1 MLNAKLSFSN
11 LLISGLTAAAL
22 AAVSVP
28 MFAQDS
34 AKGGGYVDDWSTH
47 HAVFTNPGPELDA
60 LKGSHYDQW
69 LKVVGDPRYVMQQQ
83 KRGSTAL
90 QPTLVPS
97 QGFQNTFGPR
107 NTFGAG
113 RRFGNP
119 GGIEGRERTS
129 VKLDKDWSM
138 NGGSLPTA
146 SLTINVSSAPGA
158 GTVSGTSTVTVDG
171 QTFTGSAP
179 VAAKQTGT
187 FSGNPTSGQ
196 TVTVGGTEV
205 LSASDS
211 TAATASVTVGA
222 STCFPTNSG
231 ISVDGTT
238 ITTTA
243 GEGTGTYTV
252 TGTGP
257 TNTETIVIGGV
268 TYTFETTLTGAP
280 TNSVLIGSTI
290 DNTARNLSVAIAGGT
305 GTCGNGAPCTN
316 ATVVNPL
323 VTSTNT
329 GAVASETMTA
339 KCGNNAVITNTG
351 NTNMTVGNVAVG
363 TVGTTSA
370 AARTIALGTVAG
382 TNVNTTIAA
391 NINTVINGNATL
403 DVAFAST
410 VASNVVN
417 ISVDAW
423 GTGGN
428 ADTLAVSGAPTGLT
442 LSGATFAGGTDGTNT
457 GTSFAI
463 VNVPATDA
471 TNLAAAI
478 TRNVGALGIT
488 ASSAAAVVTVTEATP
503 GTGGNGATSLATTA
517 AGFAWTAGTT
527 AGGTDGTNSTNSF
540 KYWTVS
546 AYDTQAQLATDLATA
561 FADNAT
567 LTPVISATANTGA
580 TPPNVVLTAFQG
592 GAAGNAFTATDTTFT
607 ALTLGNGGDFA
618 GGTSGVL
625 ANTFPAK
632 YSFSTTTESCSDYVV
647 FPTGVGATNATVIA
661 YNNIYATTCTGT
673 VPTVAWAYNT
683 GGTSILSPV
692 ISFDGKQVAYI
703 QSSSNIASLVILKPS
718 ATSGGTAGSP
728 ATINLVSLGSYRACT
743 APCYTTI
750 TLSGSPNDANSSPY
764 YNYNTV
770 GGDNLWVG
778 DDSGKLHQFTGVF
791 LGTPAE
797 MTTNWP
803 VTVDSGATL
812 TSPVW
817 ESISG
822 NVFVGD
828 SKGKLSY
835 VSPSATPAVTSSA
848 VLSNAASL
856 GIVDAPLIDEAPAT
870 PLVYAFVGDSAANT
884 ALVEQFSTS
893 FASGAAAA
901 ATSEVSSGSGS
912 GTGSVLYAGTFDN
925 IHYDIGGTGG
935 FMWVC
940 GGHMTFADPEL
951 VRISMAAFAT
961 AGVQEDAITSG
972 AGVCSPVT
980 EFLGTKAGT
989 SITTLTNT
997 IPTAGAVTVTVG
1009 STTGLAINDLIQI
1022 DSEIMLV
1029 ATVPTGTTFTVAA
1042 GGRGEEGTTAATH
1055 LTTGVPVQDIQ
1066 DWAYLSVSAT
1076 GADTGCTGACLYN
1089 YSVTTTTSPTGSTTG
1104 IAATGGTSG
1113 VIIDNALTGTG
1124 ESQIYYSTL
1133 ANQSCTGTVV
1143 TGTGTGSCAVQT
1155 SQSAP

>member
-1 MLNAKLSFSN
+1 MMLNTKVSFCN
-11 LLISGLTAAAL
+11 FLMTGLTAAAL
-22 AAVSVP
+22 AAVSAP

-34 AKGGGYVDDWSTH
+34 ANGGGYVEDWSTH

-60 LKGSHYDQW
+60 LKSSHYDQW
-69 LKVVGDPRYVMQQQ
+69 LKVVNDPRYVMQQQ
-83 KRGSTAL
+83 KRGSTVL

-107 NTFGAG
+107 NIFGAG
-113 RRFGNP
+113 RTFGNP
-119 GGIEGRERTS
+119 GGIEGRAKTS

-146 SLTINVSSAPGA
+146 TLTISVSGTPGA

-196 TVTVGGTEV
+196 TVTVAGTEV
-205 LSASDS
+205 LTASDS

-252 TGTGP
+252 GAAEP
-257 TNTETIVIGGV
+257 TNAEPIVIGGV

-280 TNSVLIGSTI
+280 TNSVLIGTSVA
-290 DNTARNLSVAIAGGT
+290 NTARNLSVAIAGGT
-305 GTCGNGAPCTN
+305 GTCGNGTPCTN
-316 ATVVNPL
+316 ASTVNPL
-323 VTSTNT
+323 VTSTNS
-329 GAVASETMTA
+329 ASATQTMTA

-351 NTNMTVGNVAVG
+351 GTNVTVNSVAAG

-382 TNVNTTIAA
+382 TNVNTTIAT
-391 NINTVINGNATL
+391 NINTVVNGNAAL
-403 DVAFAST
+403 SAAFTSSL
-410 VASNVVN
+410 ASNVVN

-442 LSGATFAGGTDGTNT
+442 LSGATFAGGMDGANT
-457 GTSFAI
+457 LANFAI
-463 VNVPATDA
+463 VNNTTTDA
-471 TNLAAAI
+471 ANLASAI
-478 TRNVGALGIT
+478 TRGDGALGIAAT
-488 ASSAAAVVTVTEATP
+488 SAAAVVTVTESTP
-503 GTGGNGATSLATTA
+503 GTGGNGATSVATNAT
-517 AGFAWTAGTT
+517 GFAWTAGTT

-540 KYWTVS
+540 KYWTLNT
-546 AYDTQAQLATDLATA
+546 YDTQAQLATDLATA

-567 LTPVISATANTGA
+567 LSGAISATANTGA

-592 GAAGNAFTATDTTFT
+592 GSAGNAYTATDGGFS

-618 GGTSGVL
+618 GGVTGVL

-647 FPTGVGATNATVIA
+647 FPTGVGGTNATLIA
-661 YNNIYATTCTGT
+661 YKNIYATTCTGT

-692 ISFDGKQVAYI
+692 ISYDGSQVAYI
-703 QSSSNIASLVILKPS
+703 QTSSNVASLVILKPS
-718 ATSGGTAGSP
+718 ATSGGTASSP
-728 ATINLVSLGSYRACT
+728 ALANLVSLGSYPTCT

-750 TLSGSPNDANSSPY
+750 TLSGSPNDTNSSPY

-770 GGDNLWVG
+770 GGDDLWVG
-778 DDSGKLHQFTGVF
+778 DNSGNLHQFTGVF

-797 MTTNWP
+797 TTTNWP
-803 VTVDSGATL
+803 VVVDSGATL

-817 ESISG
+817 ESISN

-835 VSPSATPAVTSSA
+835 VNLSATPAVTSSA

-856 GIVDAPLIDEAPAT
+856 GIVDAPLIDEAPAA

-884 ALVEQFSTS
+884 ALVEQFSTG
-893 FASGAAAA
+893 FGSGTAAA
-901 ATSEVSSGSGS
+901 ATSNVSSGSGS

-940 GGHMTFADPEL
+940 GGHTTFTEPEL
-951 VRISMAAFAT
+951 VRVSMASFAT

-972 AGVCSPVT
+972 VATCSPVT
-980 EFLGTKAGT
+980 EFLGAKANTTLGAA
-989 SITTLTNT
+989 ITTNVQTAITVASGTGIANGDYLQLGTEIMHVTAGGGSTALTVT
-997 IPTAGAVTVTVG
+997 RGQQGTTAGA
-1009 STTGLAINDLIQI
+1009 SYPI
-1022 DSEIMLV
+1022 
-1029 ATVPTGTTFTVAA
+1029 GTA
-1042 GGRGEEGTTAATH
+1042 
-1055 LTTGVPVQDIQ
+1055 VQDIQ

>member
-1 MLNAKLSFSN
+1 MLNTKVSFCN
-11 LLISGLTAAAL
+11 FLMTGLTAAGL
-22 AAVSVP
+22 AAVSVQ
-28 MFAQDS
+28 MFAQDG
-34 AKGGGYVDDWSTH
+34 AKGGGYVEDWSTH

-60 LKGSHYDQW
+60 LKSSHYDQW
-69 LKVVGDPRYVMQQQ
+69 LKVVNDPRFVMQQQ
-83 KRGSTAL
+83 KRGSTVL

-107 NTFGAG
+107 NIFGAG
-113 RRFGNP
+113 RTFGNP
-119 GGIEGRERTS
+119 GGIEGRTKTS

-146 SLTINVSSAPGA
+146 SLTISVSSAPGA

-171 QTFTGSAP
+171 QTFTGSTP

-187 FSGNPTSGQ
+187 FSGNPTTGQ
-196 TVTVGGTEV
+196 TVTIAGTEV
-205 LSASDS
+205 VTASDS

-231 ISVDGTT
+231 ISVNGTT

-257 TNTETIVIGGV
+257 TNAETISIGGV
-268 TYTFETTLTGAP
+268 TYTFETSLTGAP
-280 TNSVLIGSTI
+280 TNSVLIGSSI

-305 GTCGNGAPCTN
+305 GTCGNGTPCTN
-316 ATVVNPL
+316 ATVANPE

-339 KCGNNAVITNTG
+339 KCGNNAAIANTG
-351 NTNMTVGNVAVG
+351 GTGITVNNVAVG
-363 TVGTTSA
+363 TVGTTSTT
-370 AARTIALGTVAG
+370 ARTIALGTVAG
-382 TNVNTTIAA
+382 TNVNTTIAT
-391 NINTVINGNATL
+391 NINTVINGNAAL
-403 DVAFAST
+403 SAAFTSSL
-410 VASNVVN
+410 ASNVVN

-428 ADTLAVSGAPTGLT
+428 ADTLALSGTPTGLT
-442 LSGATFAGGTDGTNT
+442 LSGATFAGGVDGTNT

-463 VNVPATDA
+463 VNNTTTDA
-471 TNLAAAI
+471 TNLASAI
-478 TRNVGALGIT
+478 TRGDGALGIT
-488 ASSAAAVVTVTEATP
+488 ATSAGAVVTVTQTTP
-503 GTGGNGATSLATTA
+503 GTGGNGATSVATNAT
-517 AGFAWTAGTT
+517 GFAWTAGTT
-527 AGGTDGTNSTNSF
+527 AGGTDGTDSTNGF
-540 KYWTVS
+540 KYWTVNT
-546 AYDTQAQLATDLATA
+546 YDTQAQLATDLATA

-567 LTPVISATANTGA
+567 LSGVISATANTGA
-580 TPPNVVLTAFQG
+580 TPPNVLLTAFQG
-592 GAAGNAFTATDTTFT
+592 GTAGNAYTATDGGFS

-618 GGTSGVL
+618 GGAGLL

-647 FPTGVGATNATVIA
+647 FPTGVGGTNATLIA

-692 ISFDGKQVAYI
+692 ISYDGTQVAYI
-703 QSSSNIASLVILKPS
+703 QTSSNVASLVILKPS
-718 ATSGGTAGSP
+718 ATSGGTASSP
-728 ATINLVSLGSYRACT
+728 ATANLVSLGSYPACT

-750 TLSGSPNDANSSPY
+750 TLSGSPNDTNSSPY
-764 YNYNTV
+764 YNYNPV
-770 GGDNLWVG
+770 GGDDLWVG
-778 DDSGKLHQFTGVF
+778 DNSGNLHQFTGVF

-797 MTTNWP
+797 TTTNWP
-803 VTVDSGATL
+803 VAVDSGATL

-817 ESISG
+817 ESISN

-828 SKGKLSY
+828 SNGKLSY
-835 VSPSATPAVTSSA
+835 VNLASTPAVTSSA
-848 VLSNAASL
+848 VLSHAGSL

-870 PLVYAFVGDSAANT
+870 PLVYAFVGNSAAST

-901 ATSEVSSGSGS
+901 ATSDVSSGSGS

-940 GGHMTFADPEL
+940 GGHTTFTEPEL
-951 VRISMAAFAT
+951 VRVSMASFAT

-972 AGVCSPVT
+972 AATCSPVT
-980 EFLGTKAGT
+980 EFLGAKANTTLGGAG
-989 SITTLTNT
+989 ITTNAQTAITVASGTGIANGDYLQLGTE
-997 IPTAGAVTVTVG
+997 IMHVTAGG
-1009 STTGLAINDLIQI
+1009 
-1022 DSEIMLV
+1022 
-1029 ATVPTGTTFTVAA
+1029 GTTALTVA
-1042 GGRGEEGTTAATH
+1042 RGQEGTTAAASYPVGTA
-1055 LTTGVPVQDIQ
+1055 VQDIQ

-1113 VIIDNALTGTG
+1113 IVIDNELTGSG

-1133 ANQSCTGTVV
+1133 SNQGCTGTVI
-1143 TGTGTGSCAVQT
+1143 TGSGTGSCAVQT